1 MHMQD
6 DHIVKPQLLPL
17 EQEFPDQIRLGQ
29 VIRENKVRQLLL
41 ENALLDPFCVKG
53 GPGCHQGNLRADH
66 IEAVKCKND
75 LRAGRAQD
83 AYPGILFLRHIQ
95 CGKD

>member
-29 VIRENKVRQLLL
+29 VIRENEVRQLLL

-53 GPGCHQGNLRADH
+53 
-66 IEAVKCKND
+66 
-75 LRAGRAQD
+75 
-83 AYPGILFLRHIQ
+83 
-95 CGKD
+95 